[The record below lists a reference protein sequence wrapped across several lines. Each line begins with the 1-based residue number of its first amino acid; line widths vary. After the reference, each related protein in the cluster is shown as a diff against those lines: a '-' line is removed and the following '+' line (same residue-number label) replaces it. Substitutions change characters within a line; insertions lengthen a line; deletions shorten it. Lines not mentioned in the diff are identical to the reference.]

1 MRTVGAF
8 GLRESYLI
16 DERMFIVNDVVY
28 NFTFQIWLLL
38 ISSTLFISII
48 SPQKLCVS
56 FKRSNYSQSINIH
69 KVATANPLVQL
80 AYHVL

>member
-1 MRTVGAF
+1 MINLRTVGAF

-38 ISSTLFISII
+38 ISSTLFI
-48 SPQKLCVS
+48 
-56 FKRSNYSQSINIH
+56 
-69 KVATANPLVQL
+69 
-80 AYHVL
+80 